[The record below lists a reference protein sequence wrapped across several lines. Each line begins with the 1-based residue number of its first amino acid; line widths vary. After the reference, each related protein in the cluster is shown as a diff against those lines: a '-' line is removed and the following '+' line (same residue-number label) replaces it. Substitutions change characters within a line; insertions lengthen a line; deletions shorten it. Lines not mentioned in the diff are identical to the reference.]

1 MSEEAPHG
9 TANPEPDD
17 EQTGSARSVVVGGS
31 QGVIYGDRTTNSFE
45 SIAMVVAGATLLPFL
60 QALWGAAGTRV
71 GERLDDATRGALR
84 RVLRRELEE
93 SPLGDSAD
101 YRHLTSPG
109 GTRIRIDADMPEQAL
124 SQLLTLAFEPLE
136 EDGPDVPALVR
147 WTSGGW
153 LATVARSG
161 QLHDLNWDTGRS
173 CWVDASA
180 TPTA

>member
-9 TANPEPDD
+9 MANPEPDD
-17 EQTGSARSVVVGGS
+17 EQTGSARSVVIGKSRV
-31 QGVIYGDRTTNSFE
+31 VIYVERTTNSFE
-45 SIAMVVAGATLLPFL
+45 SIAMLVAGATLLPFL
-60 QALWGAAGTRV
+60 QALSGAAGTRA

-147 WTSGGW
+147 WTSGVGSRP
-153 LATVARSG
+153 LPAQVSFT
-161 QLHDLNWDTGRS
+161 T
-173 CWVDASA
+173 
-180 TPTA
+180 

>member
-1 MSEEAPHG
+1 M
-9 TANPEPDD
+9 
-17 EQTGSARSVVVGGS
+17 
-31 QGVIYGDRTTNSFE
+31 IYGDPTTNSFE
-45 SIAMVVAGATLLPFL
+45 SIAMLVAGATLLPFL
-60 QALWGAAGTRV
+60 HALWGAAGTRV
-71 GERLDDATRGALR
+71 GERLDDATHGALR

-93 SPLGDSAD
+93 SSLGGSAA

-109 GTRIRIDADMPEQAL
+109 GTRIRIDADMPVQAL

-147 WTSGGW
+147 WISGGW

-161 QLHDLNWDTGRS
+161 QLYDLNWDAERS
-173 CWVDASA
+173 CWVGASA

>member
-1 MSEEAPHG
+1 M
-9 TANPEPDD
+9 
-17 EQTGSARSVVVGGS
+17 
-31 QGVIYGDRTTNSFE
+31 ICGDGNSIQ
-45 SIAMVVAGATLLPFL
+45 SIAMVFAGATLLPFL

-101 YRHLTSPG
+101 CRHLTSPG